1 MQNDEKSVSSE
12 ARRTLFGTGGESP
25 PQESEAGARLAA
37 GPWFPPM
44 HTPAPPT
51 RTRKRSLRWL
61 RTPRPTQ
68 TLPRG
73 EASGG
78 RVGPTCAAA
87 HAQPGPRPS
96 NNRLTKRRRPAR
108 RQKRRALPAAGE
120 AAAPPGALGLYA
132 EAAKTHEPRE
142 SRLPAGSRRAST
154 RCPRFQEAL
163 GSVTSIL
170 CSGPGLRHLFSINRA
185 TAANPGLRTA
195 QRPPR
200 FRPPARP
207 LISAHAAG
215 RAHATRRPVPDCFS
229 RALTAGSRGPP
240 RRRTNRGS
248 RAEGWARFSELLQN
262 TRPPPSPVNTLQ
274 SLCLRGN
281 DFSLPWLQRA
291 SLQDRIAH
299 YSEQSQLLKVRE
311 EKHLCVY
318 FQ

>member
-1 MQNDEKSVSSE
+1 
-12 ARRTLFGTGGESP
+12 
-25 PQESEAGARLAA
+25 
-37 GPWFPPM
+37 M
-44 HTPAPPT
+44 HTPTPPP
-51 RTRKRSLRWL
+51 RTRKRSLRRL
-61 RTPRPTQ
+61 RTPRSTQ
-68 TLPRG
+68 TSPRG
-73 EASGG
+73 EAPWG
-78 RVGPTCAAA
+78 RVGPTGAAA

-96 NNRLTKRRRPAR
+96 NNRLTERRRPAR
-108 RQKRRALPAAGE
+108 RQKRRARPAAGE

-195 QRPPR
+195 RRPRR

-207 LISAHAAG
+207 LIPAHAAG
-215 RAHATRRPVPDCFS
+215 RAHATRRPVPDCFP

-240 RRRTNRGS
+240 RGRTNRS
-248 RAEGWARFSELLQN
+248 PRAEEGWARFSGLLPN

-274 SLCLRGN
+274 SLSLRGN
-281 DFSLPWLQRA
+281 DLFALAAKGQSLGQNGSLLRA
-291 SLQDRIAH
+291 ITTPESERGKKSLRLLSVNSDNVNEDTIGTENEEKLLR
-299 YSEQSQLLKVRE
+299 LKV
-311 EKHLCVY
+311 LY
-318 FQ
+318 FTL